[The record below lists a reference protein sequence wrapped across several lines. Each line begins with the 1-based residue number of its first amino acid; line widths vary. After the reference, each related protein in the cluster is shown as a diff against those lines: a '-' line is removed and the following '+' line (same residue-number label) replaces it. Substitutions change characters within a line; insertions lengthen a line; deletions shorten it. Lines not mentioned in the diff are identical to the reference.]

1 MRNKHKEKRMAQEDP
16 GATEGLCLRSAD
28 QKGRT
33 GRLRGWSDSDDGGQV
48 EKPKRK
54 KRRAVT
60 TTLEHELEEG
70 GHFQAHAT
78 HLGQPGTY
86 EEEPVKVRR
95 KQATAQPKE
104 KKQKKGSCEKESK
117 AEVRQRAKLPAKE
130 EKRKDKKEKKRKK
143 DHADY
148 PEAYGMM
155 GQAMLAPMMGMMRS
169 MSYPMMP
176 GMMMMPGGI
185 IGAPLMGGVG
195 HMMPGAPTM
204 PYPLPGVPLVRPLAK
219 ARTKAE
225 EKKRRFT
232 EAPAP
237 APEPEP
243 AEAEPVPEPVE
254 EPEKRSASVS
264 SSSSSS
270 TSEAKNEGPPTAPV
284 EATVP
289 LPASEEH
296 TLGEGELEL
305 GLISPEEGKEEH
317 SPLQVPPGMES
328 PVASQSP
335 DPEASRLNK
344 PSSWVEV
351 EGETMEELQRE
362 LEVTSQTK
370 PCASIGTQTEME
382 EAPEE
387 LSTSGLGDRW
397 FLGFVDVVP
406 MPGTKESSGSSSSDE
421 EEKTT
426 CRPERQL
433 RRRSR
438 SQSQGQGLESK
449 PTGDAAEASSSS
461 SSSSSSSGGSRKRQ
475 RAPSSDE
482 EAAKATQSLAPQM
495 PPVDPRRLRM
505 VQDYSDV
512 A

>member
-1 MRNKHKEKRMAQEDP
+1 MRNKHKEKRMAQEENP
-16 GATEGLCLRSAD
+16 GAPE
-28 QKGRT
+28 GRT

-48 EKPKRK
+48 ELKPKRK

-78 HLGQPGTY
+78 HLGQPGTC
-86 EEEPVKVRR
+86 EEEPKVRR
-95 KQATAQPKE
+95 KQATAPPKE
-104 KKQKKGSCEKESK
+104 KKQKKGCEKESK

-195 HMMPGAPTM
+195 HMGMPGAPTM

-225 EKKRRFT
+225 DKKRRFT

-237 APEPEP
+237 PEPEP
-243 AEAEPVPEPVE
+243 AEVEPVPEPVE
-254 EPEKRSASVS
+254 EPVKRSASVSS

-270 TSEAKNEGPPTAPV
+270 TSEAKNEGPPTVPV

-296 TLGEGELEL
+296 TFGEGELEL

-335 DPEASRLNK
+335 DPEASRLNR

-362 LEVTSQTK
+362 LEVTSQSK
-370 PCASIGTQTEME
+370 PCASIGTQTE
-382 EAPEE
+382 EAPED
-387 LSTSGLGDRW
+387 LSASGLGDRW

-406 MPGTKESSGSSSSDE
+406 MPGTKESSGSSDSSDE
-421 EEKTT
+421 EEETT